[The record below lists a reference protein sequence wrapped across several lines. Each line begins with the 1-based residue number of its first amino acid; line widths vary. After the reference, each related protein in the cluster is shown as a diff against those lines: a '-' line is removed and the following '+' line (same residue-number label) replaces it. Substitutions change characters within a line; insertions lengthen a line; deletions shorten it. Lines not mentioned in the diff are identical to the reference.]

1 MAYVATLYKARGV
14 PAKQQVCAICVD
26 RTRGRTQQLRLTHG
40 VQVWLCAEHA
50 SREFQTMRG
59 GRDFV
64 LTLER
69 LWSAHG
75 CMTASRSKALTA
87 HIASLREKPARR
99 RPGSYAWPELR
110 AALERR
116 FAGGASPHAGVGAVG
131 QLLAGQNCSAHAP
144 SRRTI
149 HRWHAQR
156 RWVSASRPP
165 PV

>member
-26 RTRGRTQQLRLTHG
+26 RTRGRTQLVRLTHG
-40 VQVWLCAEHA
+40 VAVWLCGDHA

-64 LTLER
+64 LTLQR

-75 CMTASRSKALTA
+75 CLTSNRSKALTA
-87 HIASLREKPARR
+87 HINRLRERPARP
-99 RPGSYAWPELR
+99 RPGSYAWPDLR
-110 AALERR
+110 RALERR
-116 FAGGASPHAGVGAVG
+116 FAGGATPHAAVAATSG
-131 QLLAGQNCSAHAP
+131 LLASQTCSARAP
-144 SRRTI
+144 SPRTI

-156 RWVSASRPP
+156 RWLSFRPP
-165 PV
+165 